1 MIGSHAVVAMVL
13 ARSGSR
19 GIVNKNIRLVGGQ
32 SLIARAGET
41 LRRCATV
48 DAAMISTDAQEYSEE
63 GVRHGLDAWFLRP
76 AELSSD
82 GATAVDTA
90 IHALLE
96 AEKHYARR
104 FEIALIIEPTSPLR
118 RPEDIDACVRL
129 LVDSDAESV
138 VSVSPVDM
146 KFHPKKL
153 LRIEMGALHHY
164 DARGPEVTAR
174 QQLDTVCYYR
184 NGVCY
189 AMRRRVLVEDKR
201 IFAERTVPF
210 VIDRPIVNI
219 DEPFELELAEFLLE
233 REGPGGHA

>member
-1 MIGSHAVVAMVL
+1 MIGSQAVLAMVL

-19 GIVNKNIRLVGGQ
+19 GIIDKNMRVVGGQ
-32 SLIARAGET
+32 TLIARAAKT
-41 LRRCATV
+41 LRCCATV
-48 DAAMISTDAQEYSEE
+48 DAAMLSTDSREYSEE

-96 AEKHYARR
+96 AEKHYQRR
-104 FEIALIIEPTSPLR
+104 FEVALIIEPTSPLR

-129 LVDSDAESV
+129 LVESDAGSV
-138 VSVSPVDM
+138 VAVSPVDV

-153 LRIEMGALHHY
+153 LRIETGELRHY
-164 DARGPEVTAR
+164 DAQGPAVTAR
-174 QQLDTVCYYR
+174 QQLDTVLYFR

-189 AMRRRVLVEDKR
+189 AVRRSVLVDDRR
-201 IFAERTVPF
+201 IFAERTVPL

-219 DEPFELELAEFLLE
+219 DEPFELELAEFLLQ
-233 REGPGGHA
+233 REQRR